1 VVKVVS
7 KENVKG
13 WVGQD
18 GMGRTAGADALVGGA
33 VLFEAAV
40 LWGMVSGYE
49 EGGWEEMYRLACSQT
64 L

>member
-1 VVKVVS
+1 
-7 KENVKG
+7 
-13 WVGQD
+13 
-18 GMGRTAGADALVGGA
+18 MGRTAGADALVGGA